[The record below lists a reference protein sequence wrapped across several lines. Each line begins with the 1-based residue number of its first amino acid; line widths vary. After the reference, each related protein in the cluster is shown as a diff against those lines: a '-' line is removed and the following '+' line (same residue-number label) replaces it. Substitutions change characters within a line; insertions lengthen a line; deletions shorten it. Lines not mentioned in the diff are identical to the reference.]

1 MWVTIQ
7 LSFLWHGWA
16 FPNHFKIINEQS
28 IQKTRW
34 RVIWNH
40 LSVSLSVGQVN
51 ISVRSR
57 GIIFPDFFHK
67 LMEPKFCRKFVFVH
81 IWAKSVPKLGKSLFY
96 WKFFYL
102 ISLDNFS
109 VFAQKDNHCDS
120 SLLMPNSITGK
131 ILGFELLPKILSKDQ
146 IIGLLKVFLKNELKY
161 EVDFVCVARHHRRN
175 KSIRLCLAL

>member
-1 MWVTIQ
+1 MDTSFKWISCMWVTIQ
-7 LSFLWHGWA
+7 LTFLWHGWA

-51 ISVRSR
+51 ISARSR
-57 GIIFPDFFHK
+57 GI
-67 LMEPKFCRKFVFVH
+67 C
-81 IWAKSVPKLGKSLFY
+81 
-96 WKFFYL
+96 
-102 ISLDNFS
+102 LDNFS
-109 VFAQKDNHCDS
+109 VFARKENHCDS

-131 ILGFELLPKILSKDQ
+131 ILGFELLPKILWKDQ

-161 EVDFVCVARHHRRN
+161 EVDFVYVARHHRCN
-175 KSIRLCLAL
+175 KSVRICLAL